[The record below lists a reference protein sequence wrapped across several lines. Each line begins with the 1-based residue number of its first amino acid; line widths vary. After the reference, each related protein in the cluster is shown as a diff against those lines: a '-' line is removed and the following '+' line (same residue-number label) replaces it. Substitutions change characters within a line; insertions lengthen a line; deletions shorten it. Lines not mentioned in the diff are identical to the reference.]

1 MFICQGI
8 VPLEVVFCTGSDI
21 GIGTGL
27 QFQRFIHCWFLKLIY
42 RCIWSFQQCSYYLTV
57 YSLLFILTYILFII
71 FHKIWLCQSGSFI
84 TLFQP
89 EDFLH
94 PSNNESVAI
103 NAWRP
108 KQPNAK
114 SDDQCLVAYLGLEP
128 MVSW

>member
-8 VPLEVVFCTGSDI
+8 VPLEVVFCTGLDT

-27 QFQRFIHCWFLKLIY
+27 PFQRFIPCWFINLTY
-42 RCIWSFQQCSYYLTV
+42 WCVWSCSTMFILTHSV
-57 YSLLFILTYILFII
+57 FISFLLTYILFII